1 MRVLIVEDNRDIAG
15 SIADYLEMH
24 GYVCD
29 FAYSGFAG
37 LQLATQNEYDIYIF
51 DIALPGMDGLQLCNQ
66 LRQERKD
73 DIPVIFLTAR
83 DTLDDK
89 IAGFDA
95 GADDYLVKPFEL
107 QELHVRLRAI
117 AKRKNTE
124 YASLLIGDLTVD
136 AGTHDVLRGS
146 KPVPLSPSL
155 FKLLLILARRSPDL
169 VTRQELEYLMWGEDL
184 PDSDSL
190 RSHIYKLRK
199 AVDKPFDTPLIH
211 TVPGY
216 GFRIAA
222 Q

>member
-1 MRVLIVEDNRDIAG
+1 MDNRINLLLERSHCSLMASARFLDRVIVEAGIMRVLIVEDNRDIAG
-15 SIADYLEMH
+15 SIADYLEIH

-37 LQLATQNEYDIYIF
+37 LQLATQNQYDIYIF

-117 AKRKNTE
+117 SKRKNTDA
-124 YASLLIGDLTVD
+124 AS
-136 AGTHDVLRGS
+136 
-146 KPVPLSPSL
+146 
-155 FKLLLILARRSPDL
+155 
-169 VTRQELEYLMWGEDL
+169 
-184 PDSDSL
+184 
-190 RSHIYKLRK
+190 
-199 AVDKPFDTPLIH
+199 
-211 TVPGY
+211 
-216 GFRIAA
+216 
-222 Q
+222 